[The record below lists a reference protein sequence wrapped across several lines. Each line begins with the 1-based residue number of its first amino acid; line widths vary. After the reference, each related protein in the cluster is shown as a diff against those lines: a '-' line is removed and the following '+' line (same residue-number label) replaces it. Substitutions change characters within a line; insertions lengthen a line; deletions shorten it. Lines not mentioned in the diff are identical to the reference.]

1 MMKNLILISLLL
13 SGAAS
18 AQTAADIVARVDAA
32 QKNVKDVSFKV
43 AGTANFEGGSQK
55 LDLDVQAIPAQSLAR
70 VNFNAPD
77 ALADNVIVVDRK
89 TVYNYLFLTNQ
100 ITVQN
105 TQGAAQSAGFNF
117 DVQSFTNASSVL
129 SSRYNVKLLDTSTEN
144 GAKVYQLEATPKSG
158 GTERNRVWIT
168 EQGWRPTR
176 VQLLNSQGRV
186 VTDLAISNYKTNS
199 GLSAAKLKALPKDAE
214 VIKR

>member
-1 MMKNLILISLLL
+1 MKNLILISLLL

-18 AQTAADIVARVDAA
+18 AQTAAEIVAKVDAA

-43 AGTANFEGGSQK
+43 SGNANFEGGSQK
-55 LDLDVQAIPAQSLAR
+55 LDLDVQAIPAQSVAR

-77 ALADNVIVVDRK
+77 ALADNVIVVDKK

-100 ITVQN
+100 VTVQN

-117 DVQSFTNASSVL
+117 DVSSFTNASGL
-129 SSRYNVKLLDTSTEN
+129 LTSRYNVKLLDTSTQG
-144 GAKVYQLEATPKSG
+144 GAKVYQLEATAKNG
-158 GTERNRVWIT
+158 GTERNRVWIS
-168 EQGWRPTR
+168 EQGWRPVR
-176 VQLLNSQGRV
+176 VQLLTSAGRV
-186 VTDLAISNYKTNS
+186 VTDLTITNYKTNS

-214 VIKR
+214 VIRR